1 MKDKYVSHI
10 KHLLQQ
16 LKHRAFL
23 ARTDVQK
30 IHQARR
36 LRQDPEF
43 AQQLQNV
50 QEHFELPALPHV
62 SGIWAVAMVK
72 NEQDVIIDS
81 IEHLY
86 AQGIDQILVVDN
98 LSTDSTYAM
107 LQDLSQKYPLIVG
120 KDHEP
125 AYYQSAKMTILSD
138 LALAHG
144 AQWVVPF
151 DADEFWYGTDGS
163 LSQVLKENSSGS
175 RILQASIYNQF
186 PQPDGTWLIDT
197 QAHHDVKVA
206 FKPTKHSIVQMG
218 NHAVLRSGV
227 PELEKLMIIHRP
239 WRSLEQFIRKI
250 RQGARS
256 LELTNLPQELGYHWR
271 VLGESSDAELE
282 ELWNKLVTGQEV
294 PEVVAWRPKGK
305 LTTLATKTPQSWS
318 EVSEVLS

>member
-1 MKDKYVSHI
+1 MSHI

-30 IHQARR
+30 IRQARR
-36 LRQDPEF
+36 LRQDSEF
-43 AQQLQNV
+43 AQQLQNI
-50 QEHFELPALPHV
+50 QKRFELPALPYT

-72 NEQDVIIDS
+72 NEQDVIVDS

-86 AQGIDQILVVDN
+86 AQGINQILVVDN
-98 LSTDSTYAM
+98 LSTDSTYEL
-107 LQDLSQKYPLIVG
+107 LQELSQRYPLIVG
-120 KDHEP
+120 RDHEP
-125 AYYQSAKMTILSD
+125 AYYQSAKMTVLSD

-151 DADEFWYGTDGS
+151 DADEFWYGTDGT
-163 LSQVLKENSSGS
+163 LAEVLQRCAHSSG
-175 RILQASIYNQF
+175 IMQASIHNQF

-206 FKPTKHSIVQMG
+206 FKPTKYSVVQMG
-218 NHAVLRSGV
+218 NHAVLRPGV
-227 PELEKLMIIHRP
+227 PETKKLMIVHRP
-239 WRSLEQFIRKI
+239 WRSLEQFTRKI

-294 PEVVAWRPKGK
+294 PEVVAWRPKGE
-305 LTTLATKTPQSWS
+305 LATLSVKTPQRWS
-318 EVSEVLS
+318 EISKLLS